1 MEVMER
7 NKTPRRPPPKPRR
20 RLPMVRTDRPEGGD
34 GPRPEGALVKRAGG
48 ELVPTPDQALTP
60 RQRLQA
66 VAKGDAPLDHKD
78 IEALLTDLVLDADQR
93 SRSLARRCG
102 TLVAMVFDSESRK
115 IMDPTAAMDLMMR
128 LDRVQRNHQ
137 ADMRRGIELL
147 SKITRP
153 NRPMVQ
159 VVASTSQLNVAAQQ
173 VVGGTDLGG
182 RGDEC

>member
-1 MEVMER
+1 
-7 NKTPRRPPPKPRR
+7 
-20 RLPMVRTDRPEGGD
+20 MVRSGRPGSSA
-34 GPRPEGALVKRAGG
+34 GPRPEGALVKRAKD
-48 ELVPTPDQALTP
+48 ELAPAPEQGLTP
-60 RQRLQA
+60 RQRLRA
-66 VAKGDAPLDHKD
+66 VAKGDAPLDHQD

-93 SRSLARRCG
+93 SQSLARRCS

-137 ADMRRGIELL
+137 ADVRRGVELL

-182 RGDEC
+182 GSDEC